1 MEIPSSANRSQVS
14 PRGLWLPLI
23 TPFRDGALDE
33 TSLRRL
39 IRHYGMLGLDGL
51 VLAGTTGESLTLDED
66 ETQRLVEVGADE
78 LARQGHRLPLY
89 LGLSGSNTSKLAKRL
104 HRLADWPIAGH
115 LIACPYYSRPSQAGL
130 IAHFRVLADSSRH
143 PILIYNIPYRT
154 GVNIGNEAMLQLA
167 ERANIVGAKDCCAD
181 PAQSA
186 ELIRRRP
193 PGFSVLTGE
202 DAFYHAALT
211 AGADGAI
218 LASAHV
224 QTASFI
230 AIRDAFARGDE
241 PAAGAA
247 WRSLTDLVP
256 LLFAEPNPAA
266 IKYWLWRTGLIDSGE
281 LRLPMTPVS
290 AALAAR
296 LDGTIDRLKPAA

>member
-1 MEIPSSANRSQVS
+1 MEIPSSSAREAS

-23 TPFRDGALDE
+23 TPFRDGELDE

-39 IRHYGMLGLDGL
+39 IRHYGALGLDGL
-51 VLAGTTGESLTLDED
+51 VLAGTTGESLTLDEN
-66 ETQRLVEVGADE
+66 ETQQLVEVSADE
-78 LARQGHRLPLY
+78 LARQGYRLPLY
-89 LGLSGSNTSKLAKRL
+89 LGLSGSDTRKLAKWL
-104 HRLADWPIAGH
+104 HRLVDWPIAGH
-115 LIACPYYSRPSQAGL
+115 LIACPYYSRPGQAGL
-130 IAHFRVLADSSRH
+130 IAHFDALADSTRH
-143 PILIYNIPYRT
+143 SILIYNIPYRT
-154 GVNIGNEAMLQLA
+154 GVTLGNDAMLRLA
-167 ERANIVGAKDCCAD
+167 ERPNIVGVKDCCAD

-202 DAFYHAALT
+202 DAFCHAALS

-224 QTASFI
+224 ETAGFI
-230 AIRDAFARGDE
+230 AIRDAFARGDG
-241 PAAGAA
+241 PTADSA
-247 WRSLTDLVP
+247 WRRLADLVP

-296 LDGTIDRLKPAA
+296 LDSAIERLKPAA

>member
-1 MEIPSSANRSQVS
+1 MEIPFSSARSHAS
-14 PRGLWLPLI
+14 PQGLWLPLI

-33 TSLRRL
+33 VSLRRL
-39 IRHYGMLGLDGL
+39 IRHYGELGLDGL
-51 VLAGTTGESLTLDED
+51 VLAGTTGESLTLDEG
-66 ETQRLVEVGADE
+66 ETLQLVEVSADE
-78 LARQGHRLPLY
+78 LARQGYRLPLY
-89 LGLSGSNTSKLAKRL
+89 LGHSGSDTRKLAKQL
-104 HRLADWPIAGH
+104 HHLADWPIAGH

-130 IAHFRVLADSSRH
+130 VAHFNALANSTRH
-143 PILIYNIPYRT
+143 SILIYNIPYRT
-154 GVNIGNEAMLQLA
+154 GVNLGNDAMLRLA
-167 ERANIVGAKDCCAD
+167 ERPNIVGAKDCCAD

-186 ELIRRRP
+186 ELLRRRP

-202 DAFYHAALT
+202 DAFYHAALA

-224 QTASFI
+224 ETASFI
-230 AIRDAFARGDE
+230 ALRDAFARGDE
-241 PAAGAA
+241 PVADAA
-247 WRSLTDLVP
+247 WRALAELVP

>member
-1 MEIPSSANRSQVS
+1 MEIPFSSARSQAS
-14 PRGLWLPLI
+14 PQGLWLPLI

-33 TSLRRL
+33 VSLRRL
-39 IRHYGMLGLDGL
+39 IRHYGEFGLDGL
-51 VLAGTTGESLTLDED
+51 VLAGTTGESLTLDEG
-66 ETQRLVEVGADE
+66 ETQQLVEVSADE
-78 LARQGHRLPLY
+78 LARQGYRLPLY
-89 LGLSGSNTSKLAKRL
+89 LGHSGSDTRKLSKRL

-130 IAHFRVLADSSRH
+130 VAHFNALANSTRH
-143 PILIYNIPYRT
+143 SILIYNIPYRT
-154 GVNIGNEAMLQLA
+154 GVNLGNDAMLRLA
-167 ERANIVGAKDCCAD
+167 ERPNIVGAKDCCAD

-186 ELIRRRP
+186 ELLRLRP

-202 DAFYHAALT
+202 DAFYHAALS

-224 QTASFI
+224 ETAGFI

-241 PAAGAA
+241 PAADGA
-247 WRSLTDLVP
+247 WRSLGELVP

-266 IKYWLWRTGLIDSGE
+266 IKYWLWRTGLIHSGE

-296 LDGTIDRLKPAA
+296 LDGAIDRLKPAT

>member
-1 MEIPSSANRSQVS
+1 MEIPSSSARSLAS
-14 PRGLWLPLI
+14 PQGLWLPLI

-33 TSLRRL
+33 ASLRRL
-39 IRHYGMLGLDGL
+39 IRHYGTLGLDGL

-66 ETQRLVEVGADE
+66 ETRQLVEVSADE
-78 LARQGHRLPLY
+78 LARQGRRLPLY
-89 LGLSGSNTSKLAKRL
+89 LGLSGSDTRKLAKRL
-104 HRLADWPIAGH
+104 PRLGDWPIEGC

-130 IAHFRVLADSSRH
+130 IAHFNALADSTQHS
-143 PILIYNIPYRT
+143 ILIYNIPYRT
-154 GVNIGNEAMLQLA
+154 GVNLGNEAMLRLA
-167 ERANIVGAKDCCAD
+167 ERPNIVGAKDCCAD

-186 ELIRRRP
+186 ELIRLRP

-202 DAFYHAALT
+202 DAFYHAALA

-218 LASAHV
+218 LASAHLE
-224 QTASFI
+224 TASFI
-230 AIRDAFARGDE
+230 AIRDAFALGDE
-241 PAAGAA
+241 PAADIA
-247 WRSLTDLVP
+247 WRSLAELVP

-266 IKYWLWRTGLIDSGE
+266 LKYWLWRTGLIDSGE

-296 LDGTIDRLKPAA
+296 LDGAIDRLKSAA

>member
-78 LARQGHRLPLY
+78 LARQGYRLPLY

-130 IAHFRVLADSSRH
+130 IAHFRVLADSSRQ

-296 LDGTIDRLKPAA
+296 LDGAIDRMKSAA